1 MDIFMGPRELAA
13 LQMCWFSHKVKI
25 NGTETQVMQSKLGD
39 KTSSEN
45 LYLKQI
51 FFPTHDC
58 CEKVCRTLELY
69 NKADM

>member
-13 LQMCWFSHKVKI
+13 LQMCWFLHKVRI
-25 NGTETQVMQSKLGD
+25 NRTETQVMQSKLGD

-51 FFPTHDC
+51 FFPHMPAV
-58 CEKVCRTLELY
+58 KKSAEL
-69 NKADM
+69 